1 MLFKNVLFDNYYVQT
16 LCNTFVVLMDYLCV
30 GSPIYG
36 ITIAVKQSGGN
47 CLFLLNGVPFMDSCN
62 IRYPCLC
69 ENIATPSKCDYFY
82 RYKKAALLQED
93 NYHTQ
98 NIIFCTELSS
108 LCFFLKIMLDRIPFS
123 AQFISIFELSIHT

>member
-1 MLFKNVLFDNYYVQT
+1 MMCFCLAHGLFMLY
-16 LCNTFVVLMDYLCV
+16 V

-47 CLFLLNGVPFMDSCN
+47 CLFLQNGVPFMDSCN

-69 ENIATPSKCDYFY
+69 ENIATPSKCDFFY

-108 LCFFLKIMLDRIPFS
+108 LCFF
-123 AQFISIFELSIHT
+123 

>member
-1 MLFKNVLFDNYYVQT
+1 
-16 LCNTFVVLMDYLCV
+16 
-30 GSPIYG
+30 
-36 ITIAVKQSGGN
+36 
-47 CLFLLNGVPFMDSCN
+47 MDSCN